1 MKSDIQLLIAEIESW
16 LESQARPEPESER
29 WYALGNLEGFVSAIK
44 TNPSEA
50 SLAKASW
57 ILGHRLSDQY
67 DWPVEDVK
75 IISQFLAKAGRIERV
90 MKNG

>member
-1 MKSDIQLLIAEIESW
+1 MKSDIQLLITEIEVW
-16 LESQARPEPESER
+16 LKSQARPEPESGR
-29 WYALGNLEGFVSAIK
+29 WYALGNLDGFLSSIK
-44 TNPSEA
+44 ADPSDA

-75 IISQFLAKAGRIERV
+75 IISQFLARADRIERA